1 MRRTIARVMQ
11 RLHVWPVV
19 VLAAAGLV
27 GCATEDVDPAAADDP
42 TPTSSADSVDEL
54 VDELADE
61 SFDTSATDSPNTPDS
76 VTELEPKDLVIRS
89 NELWGSFNRMGKDT
103 LCRTDFDDA
112 FEVTSTANFFIELSR
127 AANDQTPDAQPW
139 ITGLTDEQATQ
150 VLYAA
155 AMKYCTNLPD
165 V

>member
-1 MRRTIARVMQ
+1 MRRTIARMMQ
-11 RLHVWPVV
+11 RLHTWPVV
-19 VLAAAGLV
+19 VFLAAAGLV
-27 GCATEDVDPAAADDP
+27 GCATEDADPAAANAAS
-42 TPTSSADSVDEL
+42 PTSSADSVDES
-54 VDELADE
+54 V
-61 SFDTSATDSPNTPDS
+61 DTSATDSPDTPDS
-76 VTELEPKDLVIRS
+76 VTELEPDDLVIRS

-103 LCRTDFDDA
+103 LCRTDFADA
-112 FEVTSTANFFIELSR
+112 SEVASTANFFIELSR
-127 AANDQTPDAQPW
+127 AANDQMPDAQPW

>member
-1 MRRTIARVMQ
+1 MQ
-11 RLHVWPVV
+11 RLHAWPVVV

-42 TPTSSADSVDEL
+42 SPTSLADSVDES
-54 VDELADE
+54 VDD
-61 SFDTSATDSPNTPDS
+61 SVDMSATDSPDTPDS
-76 VTELEPKDLVIRS
+76 VTELEPEDLIIRS

-112 FEVTSTANFFIELSR
+112 SEVTSTATFFIALSR
-127 AANDQTPDAQPW
+127 AANDQRPDAQPW

-150 VLYAA
+150 VISAA

-165 V
+165 I

>member
-1 MRRTIARVMQ
+1 MRNTIARVMQ
-11 RLHVWPVV
+11 RLHAWPVV
-19 VLAAAGLV
+19 VLLATAGLV
-27 GCATEDVDPAAADDP
+27 GCATEDVDPAAANDP
-42 TPTSSADSVDEL
+42 SPTSSADSVDDS
-54 VDELADE
+54 V
-61 SFDTSATDSPNTPDS
+61 DTSATDSPDTPDS
-76 VTELEPKDLVIRS
+76 VTELEPEDLVIRS

-103 LCRTDFDDA
+103 LCRTDFADA
-112 FEVTSTANFFIELSR
+112 SEVASTATFFIELSR
-127 AANDQTPDAQPW
+127 AANDQMPDAQPW

>member
-1 MRRTIARVMQ
+1 MMQ
-11 RLHVWPVV
+11 RFHVWPVV
-19 VLAAAGLV
+19 VLAAASLV

-76 VTELEPKDLVIRS
+76 VIELEPKDLVIRS

-103 LCRTDFDDA
+103 LCRTDF
-112 FEVTSTANFFIELSR
+112 
-127 AANDQTPDAQPW
+127 
-139 ITGLTDEQATQ
+139 
-150 VLYAA
+150 
-155 AMKYCTNLPD
+155 
-165 V
+165 

>member
-1 MRRTIARVMQ
+1 MMQ
-11 RLHVWPVV
+11 RFHVWPVV
-19 VLAAAGLV
+19 FFLAAAGLV
-27 GCATEDVDPAAADDP
+27 GCASEDVDPTAADDP
-42 TPTSSADSVDEL
+42 SPTSSADSVDES
-54 VDELADE
+54 V
-61 SFDTSATDSPNTPDS
+61 DTSATDSPATPDS
-76 VTELEPKDLVIRS
+76 VTELEPEDLVIRS

-112 FEVTSTANFFIELSR
+112 SEVASTATFFIELSR
-127 AANDQTPDAQPW
+127 AANDQMPDAQPW
-139 ITGLTDEQATQ
+139 IAGLTDEQATQ

>member
-1 MRRTIARVMQ
+1 MQ
-11 RLHVWPVV
+11 RLHTWPVV
-19 VLAAAGLV
+19 VLLAAAGLV
-27 GCATEDVDPAAADDP
+27 GCSTEDVDPAAANP
-42 TPTSSADSVDEL
+42 PSPNSSADPVDESVD
-54 VDELADE
+54 
-61 SFDTSATDSPNTPDS
+61 TPATDSPATPDS
-76 VTELEPKDLVIRS
+76 VTELEPEDLVIRS

-103 LCRTDFDDA
+103 LCRTDFADA
-112 FEVTSTANFFIELSR
+112 SEVASTATFFIELSR
-127 AANDQTPDAQPW
+127 AANDQVPDAQPW

>member
-1 MRRTIARVMQ
+1 MRRTIARMMQ
-11 RLHVWPVV
+11 RLHTWPVV
-19 VLAAAGLV
+19 VLLAAAGLV
-27 GCATEDVDPAAADDP
+27 GCSTEDVDPAAANP
-42 TPTSSADSVDEL
+42 PSPNSSADSVDES
-54 VDELADE
+54 VD
-61 SFDTSATDSPNTPDS
+61 TPATDSPATPDS
-76 VTELEPKDLVIRS
+76 VTELEPEDLVIRS

-103 LCRTDFDDA
+103 LCRTDFADA
-112 FEVTSTANFFIELSR
+112 SEVASTATFFIELSR
-127 AANDQTPDAQPW
+127 AANDQMPDAQPW

>member
-1 MRRTIARVMQ
+1 M
-11 RLHVWPVV
+11 
-19 VLAAAGLV
+19 
-27 GCATEDVDPAAADDP
+27 
-42 TPTSSADSVDEL
+42 DEL

-139 ITGLTDEQATQ
+139 MTGLTDEQATQ

>member
-1 MRRTIARVMQ
+1 MRRTIARMMQ
-11 RLHVWPVV
+11 RLHTWPVV
-19 VLAAAGLV
+19 VLLAAAGLV
-27 GCATEDVDPAAADDP
+27 GCSTEDVDPAAANP
-42 TPTSSADSVDEL
+42 PSPNSSADSVDES
-54 VDELADE
+54 VD
-61 SFDTSATDSPNTPDS
+61 TPATDSPATPDS
-76 VTELEPKDLVIRS
+76 VTELEPEDLVIRS

-103 LCRTDFDDA
+103 LCRTDFADA
-112 FEVTSTANFFIELSR
+112 SEVASTANFFIELSR
-127 AANDQTPDAQPW
+127 AANDQVPDAQPW